1 MCELRL
7 QVEREWQGISHIN
20 TYVEF
25 GLFLKILK
33 LVASVTQGCDVF
45 YHLVTWYSVK

>member
-25 GLFLKILK
+25 GFLKDTETCGK
-33 LVASVTQGCDVF
+33 CYTGM
-45 YHLVTWYSVK
+45 